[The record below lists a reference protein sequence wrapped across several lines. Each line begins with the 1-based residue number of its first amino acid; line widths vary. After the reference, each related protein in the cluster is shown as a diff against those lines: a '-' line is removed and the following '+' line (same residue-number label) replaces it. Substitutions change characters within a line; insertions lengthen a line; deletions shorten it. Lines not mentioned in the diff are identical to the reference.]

1 MGSGGSSQVEKDTEE
16 VVMEEGVEDSG
27 RRIYRRSTVQVVL
40 EKKDLKDALV
50 SEFSLDPCIP
60 VFNKTRL
67 RIHEHLFVFHSVFRA
82 IHIPSNVSRNLW
94 KRRTA
99 QRILCST
106 KRWKISAKWNK
117 ETKVC
122 TQGFE
127 G

>member
-16 VVMEEGVEDSG
+16 VVVEEGVEDSG
-27 RRIYRRSTVQVVL
+27 RRCRRSTVQVVL
-40 EKKDLKDALV
+40 GKKDLKDALV
-50 SEFSLDPCIP
+50 SELRLDPCFPI
-60 VFNKTRL
+60 FNKTRL
-67 RIHEHLFVFHSVFRA
+67 RIDEHLFVFHSVLRA

-94 KRRTA
+94 KRHTA

-122 TQGFE
+122 AQGFE